1 MTAFFAY
8 LMMVTGSVTAIGW
21 SLSMFTGA
29 AAGTE
34 RIFEVIDSTLEVAD
48 SGAVQIA
55 KPVAGQIEFKNFTYQ
70 HPNAIRPAVQNID
83 LTIRPGETIAIL
95 GRVGSGKSTL
105 LKAIAR
111 LIDTPAGSIFIDG
124 CDICDVSVER
134 LRQIVTLVPQDP
146 FLFSTSLRENLTYD
160 EPCRSDAAIWDAAHA
175 AGLAQTIEELTN
187 GLDTEVGERG
197 ITLSGGQKQRAT
209 LTRGLIRDAGI
220 LLLDDCFSS
229 VDTETEEGILS
240 GLARMRGERTTLL
253 ISHRVSTARHADR
266 ILVMDEGEIVEAG
279 SHQELLA
286 HGGYYAD
293 LEAIQ
298 SNQDD
303 NDSRKARLLRNLE
316 SDVLVN
322 RA

>member
-1 MTAFFAY
+1 M
-8 LMMVTGSVTAIGW
+8 
-21 SLSMFTGA
+21 
-29 AAGTE
+29 
-34 RIFEVIDSTLEVAD
+34 
-48 SGAVQIA
+48 
-55 KPVAGQIEFKNFTYQ
+55 
-70 HPNAIRPAVQNID
+70 
-83 LTIRPGETIAIL
+83 
-95 GRVGSGKSTL
+95 
-105 LKAIAR
+105 
-111 LIDTPAGSIFIDG
+111 
-124 CDICDVSVER
+124 
-134 LRQIVTLVPQDP
+134 
-146 FLFSTSLRENLTYD
+146 
-160 EPCRSDAAIWDAAHA
+160 
-175 AGLAQTIEELTN
+175 
-187 GLDTEVGERG
+187 
-197 ITLSGGQKQRAT
+197 
-209 LTRGLIRDAGI
+209 TRGLIRDAGI